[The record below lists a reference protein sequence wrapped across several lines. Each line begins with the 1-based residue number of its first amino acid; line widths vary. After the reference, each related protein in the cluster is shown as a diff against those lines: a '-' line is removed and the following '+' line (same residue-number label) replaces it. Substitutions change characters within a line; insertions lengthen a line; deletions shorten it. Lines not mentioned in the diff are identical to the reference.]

1 MHAEAA
7 PGLVYGAAVNN
18 GPCAVADLLTGLP
31 GEDNL
36 AGEAIPVFA
45 QHTGRADE
53 RGIVPVVPAGVHFAR
68 SEALVFRR
76 VFLRNGQG
84 VDIRPQYDAARRTV
98 CRGCAFDLGIDAG
111 ARNAAV
117 LDAELVK
124 LPLDDF
130 LGLDFLFGKFR
141 VLMEPAAKG
150 DDIIVIP
157 EHLVI

>member
-53 RGIVPVVPAGVHFAR
+53 RGVVAVMSAGVHFAGG
-68 SEALVFRR
+68 EALVFRG
-76 VFLRNGQG
+76 VFLRDGQG
-84 VDIRPQYDAARRTV
+84 VDIRPQHDAARCTV
-98 CRGCAFDLGIDAG
+98 CLGRAFNLGIDTG
-111 ARNAAV
+111 ARNALVGYSQFVKFV
-117 LDAELVK
+117 LDG
-124 LPLDDF
+124 F
-130 LGLDFLFGKFR
+130 LGLDFFPGKLR
-141 VLMEPAAKG
+141 VLMEPAAEIYN
-150 DDIIVIP
+150 IIVIP
-157 EHLVI
+157 EHLVV